1 MNRYQKLMIAVIFL
15 LLCSYSM
22 MLGHG
27 AGLLGFLIL
36 PALAIVSTLIVK
48 MLIDEIYNAQHHE
61 H

>member
-15 LLCSYSM
+15 MLCSYSV

-27 AGLLGFLIL
+27 AGLLGLLIL
-36 PALAIVSTLIVK
+36 PVLAIVCTLIVK
-48 MLIDEIYNAQHHE
+48 MLIDAIYTSQHHQ